1 MLVLRDA
8 LMSTETSTIQV
19 SIIDIRPSYQ
29 HENQNMTKTATS
41 ILIGDTSST
50 DYLVVID
57 LKSDTIDMDKTYV
70 TSEVKSKQFNGFTIM
85 CTTID
90 TNISSSTIDVIPNI
104 SDVST
109 TLAIDLTDHKTITTT
124 IGETR
129 NIQRTHA
136 CLTCKDDLVD
146 VIGTSNLAYCS
157 KYHRHSFKKNI
168 RRNIS
173 TTFVVPIGEEKYTLW
188 PSDLVLDQLLTLVG
202 VSAASTDTD
211 IALTVLSYGNISIQ
225 YSELRKEILSEK
237 NISDQVKDNQIQGV
251 IVYVNKLQHYAFIKQ

>member
-124 IGETR
+124 IGELG
-129 NIQRTHA
+129 NIQRTNA
-136 CLTCKDDLVD
+136 CLTCKGDLVD

-173 TTFVVPIGEEKYTLW
+173 TTFVVPIG
-188 PSDLVLDQLLTLVG
+188 
-202 VSAASTDTD
+202 
-211 IALTVLSYGNISIQ
+211 
-225 YSELRKEILSEK
+225 
-237 NISDQVKDNQIQGV
+237 
-251 IVYVNKLQHYAFIKQ
+251 